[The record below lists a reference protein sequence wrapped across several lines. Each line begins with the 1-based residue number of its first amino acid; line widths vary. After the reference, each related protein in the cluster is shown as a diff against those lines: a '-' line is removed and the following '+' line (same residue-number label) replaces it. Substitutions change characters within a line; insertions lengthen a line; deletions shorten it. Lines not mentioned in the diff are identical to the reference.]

1 MNDTIQFNYNLIDF
15 LDAYLKV
22 DNNLS
27 YSFWLSVVLLF
38 LISLFKCLFS
48 KETGKRDWFNFLL
61 ELPIDICTIV
71 TTVII
76 TGFITE
82 ETLPHG
88 MMIVVITLI
97 VCAFCSYYRR
107 LALKNSQVNLFNI
120 KVFLFTFLDILFASF
135 WISWVC
141 SSIL

>member
-1 MNDTIQFNYNLIDF
+1 MNDTIQFNCNLIDL
-15 LDAYLKV
+15 LDTYLKV
-22 DNNLS
+22 ENSLS
-27 YSFWLSVVLLF
+27 YSFWLSVALLV
-38 LISLFKCLFS
+38 LISLFKYLFS
-48 KETGKRDWFNFLL
+48 KKTGKRDWFNFLL

-107 LALKNSQVNLFNI
+107 LALENSEINSLNG
-120 KVFLFTFLDILFASF
+120 KVFLFAFLDILFASL